1 MKNYF
6 ITFYI
11 EYPYYLPHVLP
22 IVSKIKERNKSVLFV
37 LSTRNM
43 NDFVEDILKNEHI
56 DFIYD
61 EKRLKEINSEFFFFL
76 NGYDTTDLKGKILFM
91 GHAIGTKKCAF
102 DSMVPVSNLVFV
114 EGEYRYNTLRT
125 KFPEFKEKF
134 QKVGYSKLDFIAN
147 YNDKREE
154 ILEKFNLDPSK
165 KTILYAPTFYP
176 SSIEKMDKNFPS
188 DLADYNIIVKPHY
201 LSLNRKRY
209 KAHQKLFAS
218 WSKFDN
224 IYICDQNDY
233 DLTPFLSISDLLI
246 SDESSAV
253 FEFAT
258 LNKPVILNRFLKL
271 RFSYYLFPKKLQK
284 RLDSGM
290 DIYRNIGPNP
300 KNYKEM
306 LKEIKNEF
314 DNPTRYEKIRLTN
327 TKNIA
332 GVTDGKVSQRIVN
345 LLLKNT
351 TSLK

>member
-22 IVSKIKERNKSVLFV
+22 IVSRLKEKNKSLLFV
-37 LSTRNM
+37 LSARNI
-43 NDFVEDILKNEHI
+43 NDFVEDILKKEKI
-56 DFIYD
+56 DFVYG
-61 EKRLKEINSEFFFFL
+61 EERLQEINSKYFFFL
-76 NGYDTTDLKGKILFM
+76 NHNDATNLKGEILFM

-102 DSMVPVSNLVFV
+102 DSMIFVADKIFV
-114 EGEYRYNTLRT
+114 EGDYRYEGLRA
-125 KFPEFKEKF
+125 KFPKFKDKIY
-134 QKVGYSKLDFIAN
+134 KVGYSKLDFITK
-147 YNDKREE
+147 YNNKREI
-154 ILEKFNLDPSK
+154 ILNKFNLNPSK

-176 SSIEKMDKNFPS
+176 SSIEKMSKNFP
-188 DLADYNIIVKPHY
+188 ADFKEYNIIVKPHY

-209 KAHQKLFAS
+209 KAHQKRFAF

-224 IYICDQNDY
+224 IYICGQKDY
-233 DLTPFLSISDLLI
+233 DLTPFLAISDLLI

-253 FEFAT
+253 FEFSA

-271 RFSYYLFPKKLQK
+271 RLSYYLFPKKLQK

-306 LKEIKNEF
+306 VKEVKNEF
-314 DNPTRYEKIRLTN
+314 DNPKRYEKIRLTN
-327 TKNIA
+327 NKKVV
-332 GVTDGKVSQRIVN
+332 GVVDGNVSQRVVEI
-345 LLLKNT
+345 LFK
-351 TSLK
+351 